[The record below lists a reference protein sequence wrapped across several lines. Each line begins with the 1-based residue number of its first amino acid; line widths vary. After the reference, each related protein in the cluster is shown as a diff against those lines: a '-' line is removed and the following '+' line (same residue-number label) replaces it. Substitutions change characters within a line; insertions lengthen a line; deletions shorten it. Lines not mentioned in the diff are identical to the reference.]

1 MLRSVAPAGIAGG
14 GRLLSSSSSP
24 GLGAKGGRGA
34 EKERMIEVINHKRP
48 AKCEKRTRFNR
59 LIAGS
64 SSSSF
69 ILGRNG
75 WRSSFRKCVYIFTV
89 SCKWDQVLDSA
100 FFGGDTFENHR
111 RPLPSANSLALSY
124 KWSCRFLYKRTH
136 NHNSSFTN
144 VDYSDRLYTIYIYIT
159 SITICNYGA
168 AHIRDN

>member
-14 GRLLSSSSSP
+14 GRLPSSSSSP

-100 FFGGDTFENHR
+100 FLGGTHLR
-111 RPLPSANSLALSY
+111 TIAGPSRLPIRWPYPTNGRVGFCISAHTIIIAALQM
-124 KWSCRFLYKRTH
+124 
-136 NHNSSFTN
+136 
-144 VDYSDRLYTIYIYIT
+144 
-159 SITICNYGA
+159 
-168 AHIRDN
+168 